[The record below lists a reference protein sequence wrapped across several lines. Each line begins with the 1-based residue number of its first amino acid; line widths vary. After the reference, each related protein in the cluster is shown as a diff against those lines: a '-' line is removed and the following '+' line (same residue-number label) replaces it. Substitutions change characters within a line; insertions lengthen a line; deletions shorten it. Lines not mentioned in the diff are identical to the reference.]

1 MILLRRDCLVF
12 ETSEGN
18 LPLPAE
24 EVTMEI
30 IGDAI
35 EILDEETI
43 RQAAEAVLF
52 YFKEELGQ
60 TTVSIAEFTA
70 QLERALNALGLT
82 VQSAKTTTNPMSPN
96 PRVVES
102 NLLCYAPDAG
112 PAMELTFFPNLRMAV
127 QELLDQSPD
136 IVRFRGLR
144 PCVKQILKAR
154 RWSHGC
160 QGLNDQIVEYLRG
173 CFDGAR
179 RGSACALVVS

>member
-1 MILLRRDCLVF
+1 MILLRHDCLVF

-43 RQAAEAVLF
+43 KQAAEAVLF

-82 VQSAKTTTNPMSPN
+82 VQSAKAFPTPTVAN
-96 PRVVES
+96 PRIVES

-112 PAMELTFFPNLRMAV
+112 PAMELTFFPNLRTAV
-127 QELLDQSPD
+127 HELLAKSPD
-136 IVRFRGLR
+136 IIRFRGLR

-154 RWSHGC
+154 RWTQRC

-173 CFDGAR
+173 SFDSAR
-179 RGSACALVVS
+179 RGARCALVVS

>member
-18 LPLPAE
+18 FPLPAD

-43 RQAAEAVLF
+43 KHAAEAVLH

-60 TTVSIAEFTA
+60 TSVSIAEFTA
-70 QLERALNALGLT
+70 QLEKALNALGLT
-82 VQSAKTTTNPMSPN
+82 VQSTKCTTKPAAPSL
-96 PRVVES
+96 RIVES
-102 NLLCYAPDAG
+102 NLLCYAPDAS
-112 PAMELTFFPNLRMAV
+112 PTMELTFFPSLRIAV

-136 IVRFRGLR
+136 IIRFRGLR
-144 PCVKQILKAR
+144 PCVKQMLRAQ
-154 RWSHGC
+154 RWSPSC
-160 QGLNDQIVEYLRG
+160 QGLNDQIVEYLRTS
-173 CFDGAR
+173 FDSAR
-179 RGSACALVVS
+179 RGSRCALVVS